1 MLKSYFVDEI
11 GKYDPCFYARLEN
24 SKYYLEDKDE
34 SVRTVN
40 AVFNDDNFKDADIA
54 IFNGCDLML
63 STLGEKVTDIVLDNN
78 SGQQALRKACHNIL
92 YTIANSNAQELSKS
106 GLSTWVYVMG
116 IVDVLLLAL
125 VIFGLY
131 KVAWKK
137 RK

>member
-1 MLKSYFVDEI
+1 MVITDYI
-11 GKYDPCFYARLEN
+11 G
-24 SKYYLEDKDE
+24 
-34 SVRTVN
+34 
-40 AVFNDDNFKDADIA
+40 DNFKDADIA

>member
-1 MLKSYFVDEI
+1 MDADSRI
-11 GKYDPCFYARLEN
+11 GTDWCGGSSALN
-24 SKYYLEDKDE
+24 
-34 SVRTVN
+34 N
-40 AVFNDDNFKDADIA
+40 AVLRNEWGFKGMVITDYIGDNFKDADIA

-92 YTIANSNAQELSKS
+92 YTIANSNAQDLSKS

-116 IVDVLLLAL
+116 IVDVLLLAF

-131 KVAWKK
+131 NVAWKK

>member
-1 MLKSYFVDEI
+1 
-11 GKYDPCFYARLEN
+11 
-24 SKYYLEDKDE
+24 
-34 SVRTVN
+34 
-40 AVFNDDNFKDADIA
+40 
-54 IFNGCDLML
+54 ML

-106 GLSTWVYVMG
+106 GLSTWIYVMG